1 MYLPTHFSA
10 PDAAAVD
17 ELVRTYPLASLVVRA
32 DPAQTPTVDP
42 VVLACA
48 GPVIPGALLTGHV
61 ARANPICAISDPSC
75 EVTAIFTG
83 PRAYISPNWYPS
95 KQVHHRVVPTFNYC
109 TVVVHGRMRLIDGA
123 DEKLEIVRSLTDQME
138 AGQPGAWSVDD
149 APPAYIEQMLKAI
162 VGLSIEIVEVQTKFK
177 ISQNRDP
184 LDRGAVQMELEAAA
198 SVSDAQVMAEL
209 MQRFK
214 PE

>member
-1 MYLPTHFSA
+1 MYRPTHFGA

-17 ELVRTYPLASLVVRA
+17 ELLRAYPLASLVVRA

-42 VVLACA
+42 VVLVCH
-48 GPVIPGALLTGHV
+48 GSLQPGAMLKGHV
-61 ARANPICAISDPSC
+61 ARANPISAMGDSSC

-95 KQVHHRVVPTFNYC
+95 KQVHHKVVPTFNYC
-109 TVVVHGRMRLIDGA
+109 TVVVHGRMQLIDDA
-123 DEKLEIVRSLTDQME
+123 DKKLEIVRSLTDQME

-149 APPAYIEQMLKAI
+149 APAQYIEQMLKAI
-162 VGLSIEIVEVQTKFK
+162 VGLSIEVSEVQTKFK
-177 ISQNRDP
+177 ISQNREP
-184 LDRGAVQMELEAAA
+184 LDRGAVQMELEAAIA
-198 SVSDAQVMAEL
+198 RSDAQAMAEL